1 MGHVFIDDEH
11 SAAPM
16 GPEVKSS
23 REKFLTAN
31 TDVGHSQRSTSHC
44 AMAAANTF
52 IQTALLPFAL
62 TVIILFFI
70 YKKEPTISCLVAFK
84 GTIQLLFHQTWQPAH
99 WCGELQAHSLSSGDG
114 GLSGRDKVDSCE
126 L

>member
-52 IQTALLPFAL
+52 IQTALLPFGL

-70 YKKEPTISCLVAFK
+70 YKKRTNNLLPVSFQGHHSTPVSSNMAACTLVRRVTSTFP
-84 GTIQLLFHQTWQPAH
+84 QLWGWRPL
-99 WCGELQAHSLSSGDG
+99 G
-114 GLSGRDKVDSCE
+114 
-126 L
+126 